1 MHGPLNYYRTT
12 EFRYKEELGANAP
25 FEKSL
30 LPLIHI
36 LAANLGPNLP
46 DDLPVL
52 FLQGTLDTVTT
63 SLIDKAGNFVKL
75 YETVKLEGRG
85 HWLMIEAK
93 DEVTDKIAN
102 WLDGLTLRS
111 QGSAKL

>member
-1 MHGPLNYYRTT
+1 MQIAL
-12 EFRYKEELGANAP
+12 FKI
-25 FEKSL
+25 L
-30 LPLIHI
+30 LVPLIHI

-52 FLQGTLDTVTT
+52 FLRGTLDTVTT
-63 SLIDKAGNFVKL
+63 SLIDKAKNFVKL
-75 YETVKLEGRG
+75 YEAVKLEGRG

-93 DEVTDKIAN
+93 DEVTDRIAN

-111 QGSAKL
+111 QCSAKL